1 MFESKKE
8 GNSQKPNSKKIKS
21 ENLDSVVDKLYK
33 VIMASGISDMTKS

>member
-1 MFESKKE
+1 VFESKKE

-33 VIMASGISDMTKS
+33 VIMASGISDMT